1 MKNDQK
7 IYLLGMSGHALSV
20 IDALQSNRQVPSGYF
35 DQLENKNSFI
45 TFLGPES
52 KEKCGE
58 YLESDAILF
67 PSVGSNHIRK
77 KMVTLIEELD
87 YQQTIISHEQTIVS
101 ETAKIGV
108 STFVSAGAIVN
119 AHARIG
125 KGVIINTGAI
135 IEHECEIADFV
146 HIGPGAVLAGDVSI
160 GELSFIGA
168 NATVKQGVK
177 IGSNVAVG
185 AGSVVLKDI
194 PDNCV
199 YVGNPAKYLKAND

>member
-1 MKNDQK
+1 MINDQK

-20 IDALQSNRQVPSGYF
+20 IDALQSNGQQPSGYF
-35 DQLENKNSFI
+35 DQQENNNSFI

-58 YLESDAILF
+58 YLESNAILF
-67 PSVGSNHIRK
+67 PSVGSNHLRK
-77 KMVTLIEELD
+77 KMVNLIEELD
-87 YQQTIISHEQTIVS
+87 YQQTIISHQQTIVS
-101 ETAKIGV
+101 KTANLGL
-108 STFVSAGAIVN
+108 SSFVSAGAIVN
-119 AHARIG
+119 ANTTIG

-135 IEHECEIADFV
+135 IEHECKIDDFA
-146 HIGPGAVLAGDVSI
+146 HIGPGAVLAGAVTI
-160 GELSFIGA
+160 GELTFIGA
-168 NATVKQGVK
+168 NTTVKQGVK
-177 IGSNVAVG
+177 IGKNVIVG

>member
-20 IDALQSNRQVPSGYF
+20 IDALQSNEKVPLGYF

-58 YLESDAILF
+58 FLESDAILF
-67 PSVGSNHIRK
+67 PSVGSNQLRK
-77 KMVTLIEELD
+77 KMVNMIEELE
-87 YQQTIISHEQTIVS
+87 YQQTIITHLQSIVS
-101 ETAKIGV
+101 ETAKIGL
-108 STFVSAGAIVN
+108 SSFVSAGAIVN
-119 AHARIG
+119 AHVSVG
-125 KGVIINTGAI
+125 KAVIINTGAI
-135 IEHECEIADFV
+135 IEHECEIADYV
-146 HIGPGAVLAGDVSI
+146 HIGPGTVLAGNVSI
-160 GELSFIGA
+160 GESSFIGA
-168 NATVKQGVK
+168 NSTVKQGVK
-177 IGSNVAVG
+177 IGKNVIVG

>member
-20 IDALQSNRQVPSGYF
+20 IDAMQSNGLVPLGYF

-45 TFLGPES
+45 TFFGPES

-58 YLESDAILF
+58 YLDSDAILF
-67 PSVGSNHIRK
+67 PSVGSNHLRK
-77 KMVTLIEELD
+77 KMVYLIEELEYD
-87 YQQTIISHEQTIVS
+87 QTIISHHQTILS
-101 ETAKIGV
+101 GTTKIGF
-108 STFVSAGAIVN
+108 STFVSAGAVIN
-119 AHARIG
+119 AHTLIG

-146 HIGPGAVLAGDVSI
+146 HIGPGAVLAGAVSI

-168 NATVKQGVK
+168 NSTVKQGVK
-177 IGSNVAVG
+177 IGSNVLIG

-199 YVGNPAKYLKAND
+199 YVGNPAKYLKVND

>member
-20 IDALQSNRQVPSGYF
+20 IDALQSNEKVPLGYF
-35 DQLENKNSFI
+35 DQLENKNSLI
-45 TFLGPES
+45 AFLGPES
-52 KEKCGE
+52 KDKCGE
-58 YLESDAILF
+58 FLEADAILF
-67 PSVGSNHIRK
+67 PSVGSNHLRK
-77 KMVTLIEELD
+77 KLVEMMEELD
-87 YQQTIISHEQTIVS
+87 YQQTIITHLQTIVS
-101 ETAKIGV
+101 ETAKIGL

-119 AHARIG
+119 AQASIG
-125 KGVIINTGAI
+125 KAVIINTGAI
-135 IEHECEIADFV
+135 IEHECVIADFV
-146 HIGPGAVLAGDVSI
+146 HIGPGSVLAGAVSI

-177 IGSNVAVG
+177 IGSNVVIG
-185 AGSVVLKDI
+185 AGSVVLRDV